1 MFFVYWVLFALV
13 LACGVAFC
21 SGLGIPAAIYILGL
35 LALSA
40 VLAALAALVTKFRDL
55 EEKIDKLL
63 NEKKDQDEA

>member
-21 SGLGIPAAIYILGL
+21 SSLGGPAIYILGL